1 MRRGI
6 KVRLVAFVLLS
17 ALGMVYVGAS
27 YLGFV
32 DKVLGRGYTVHV
44 LLPQSGG
51 LFTGSEVTYRGV
63 KVGEVSK
70 MTVNG
75 KGLKVDVALQ
85 DDVRVP
91 KTSPVFVHNLS
102 AVGEQY
108 LSFEPESKQG
118 PMLQDGDTL
127 RGTKDSL
134 PLGEEVL
141 LTDLSRFVKSV
152 SGSELNTVVSELG
165 IMFRDNATPL
175 RSMIDSTQA
184 FIEEAAANESPTID
198 LLHNSRTV
206 LQTQAANSANIRAF
220 ARDLAALTGTL
231 ASSDAKIRRILNQAG
246 PAADELVLLVRT
258 LRKVLPS
265 FLTHLVSVTEV
276 VDARLPALEQLL
288 VTFPRLVSAGPSALL
303 EPEGDNAKFGRVNLN
318 MNGMPEACTEGY
330 LPPKWWK
337 STTDEDFNYDFRHE
351 DPDYPDD
358 YLDYYPG
365 FYPAKC
371 ESGPP
376 INMRGTKYVPEP
388 TDDWKNGGDD

>member
-51 LFTGSEVTYRGV
+51 LYEGSEATYRGV
-63 KVGEVSK
+63 KIGEVSK
-70 MTVNG
+70 MSVEG
-75 KGLKVDVALQ
+75 RGMRVDVALQ
-85 DDVRVP
+85 DDAQVP
-91 KTSPVFVHNLS
+91 VSAPVSVHNLS

-108 LSFEPESKQG
+108 LSFEPGSKQG
-118 PMLQDGDTL
+118 PMLKEGDTV
-127 RGTKDSL
+127 RGTEDSL

-198 LLHNSRTV
+198 LLHNSQTV
-206 LQTQAANSANIRAF
+206 LQTQADNSANIRSF
-220 ARDLAALTGTL
+220 AHDLAALTGT
-231 ASSDAKIRRILNQAG
+231 AAASDANIRRILNQAG
-246 PAADELVLLVRT
+246 PAADELVRLVRM
-258 LRKVLPS
+258 LRRVLPP

-303 EPEGDNAKFGRVNLN
+303 EPPGDNAKFGRVNLN
-318 MNGMPEACTEGY
+318 MNGLPEACTEGY

-337 STTDEDFNYDFRHE
+337 ATTDDDFDYDFRHE
-351 DPDYPDD
+351 DPDFPDD
-358 YLDYYPG
+358 YLKYYDG

-376 INMRGTKYVPEP
+376 INMRGTKYAPEP

>member
-6 KVRLVAFVLLS
+6 KVRLIAFVLLS

-51 LFTGSEVTYRGV
+51 LFTGSEVAYRGV

-91 KTSPVFVHNLS
+91 ASSPVFVHNLS

-108 LSFEPESKQG
+108 LSFEPTTKQG
-118 PMLQDGDTL
+118 PMLKAGDTL

-141 LTDLSRFVKSV
+141 LTDLSRFVS
-152 SGSELNTVVSELG
+152 SINGSELNTVVNELG
-165 IMFRDNATPL
+165 VMFRDNATPL
-175 RSMIDSTQA
+175 RSMVDSTQA
-184 FIEEAAANESPTID
+184 FIEAARANEAPTVD
-198 LLHNSRTV
+198 LLHNAQTV
-206 LQTQAANSANIRAF
+206 LQTQADNSANIRSF
-220 ARDLAALTGTL
+220 SSDLAALTGTV
-231 ASSDAKIRRILNQAG
+231 ASSDANIRRILDKAG
-246 PAADELVLLVRT
+246 PAADELVRLVRD
-258 LRKVLPS
+258 LRRLLPP
-265 FLTHLVSVTEV
+265 FLTHLVSVSEV
-276 VDARLPALEQLL
+276 VDARLPALEQIL

-303 EPEGDNAKFGRVNLN
+303 SEGDARFGRVNLN
-318 MNGMPEACTEGY
+318 LNQDPGPCVDGY
-330 LPPKWWK
+330 LPEDRWRPIEEEEAAT
-337 STTDEDFNYDFRHE
+337 SPPLPSDETF
-351 DPDYPDD
+351 DPNW
-358 YLDYYPG
+358 
-365 FYPAKC
+365 PAEC
-371 ESGPP
+371 NEGPP
-376 INMRGTKYVPEP
+376 VNMRGMKHAPEP
-388 TDDWKNGGDD
+388 IDWKSELTGDDD